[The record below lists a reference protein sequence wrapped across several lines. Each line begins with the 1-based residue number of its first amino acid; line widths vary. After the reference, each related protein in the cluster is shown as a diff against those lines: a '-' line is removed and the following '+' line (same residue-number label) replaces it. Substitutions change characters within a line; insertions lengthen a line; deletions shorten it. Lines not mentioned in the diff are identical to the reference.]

1 MDTTERVIATVA
13 FLARDREFHGVTEIC
28 TALGITKATAHRIL
42 SSLSRLNWVERDPRL
57 RKYRMGVGA
66 TRIGLAMMSNFDLVT
81 ASAPYMFRLV
91 ELTKETVM
99 LTMRVGLERMYL
111 KQVPGIH
118 EVRQTVE
125 LGKLYPLWNG
135 APGEAILAYLEE
147 SEINIVI
154 DKLRDSRM
162 KVLASGQVLVVEEL
176 RKSLEEI
183 REKGFAVSIGK
194 RIPGAV
200 AVAAPIFDFNS
211 QVIGA
216 VSIGGPSSR
225 FTLEVAIQTGPSV
238 SGAAKNISMRLG
250 NIGR

>member
-13 FLARDREFHGVTEIC
+13 FLARDREYHGVTEMC

-42 SSLSRLNWVERDPRL
+42 SSLLRLNWAERDPHS
-57 RKYRMGVGA
+57 RKYRMGVAA
-66 TRIGLAMMSNFDLVT
+66 TRLGLAVVSNFDLVT

-91 ELTKETVM
+91 DLTKETVM

-111 KQVPGIH
+111 QQVPGTY

-135 APGEAILAYLEE
+135 APGEAILAHLEE
-147 SEINIVI
+147 SEI
-154 DKLRDSRM
+154 DKVLDKMHDSGM
-162 KVLASGQVLVVEEL
+162 KVLASGQVLVPEEV
-176 RKSLEEI
+176 RKSLEQI
-183 REKGFAVSIGK
+183 RENGFAVSIGK

-200 AVAAPIFDFNS
+200 AVAAPIYDSNS

-216 VSIGGPSSR
+216 ISIGGPSSR
-225 FTLEVAIQTGPSV
+225 FTSEVAIQAGPSV
-238 SGAAKNISMRLG
+238 SAAAKNISMRLG
-250 NIGR
+250 NFAR